1 MTRKNKWLTRL
12 GGRPGAVFPMNI
24 IGKSHRFLY
33 AAAWGSIA
41 FLATD
46 LILGFVVIVE
56 LSGPPYVTVFNKVLS
71 MIIIGVDYFPMFAAL
86 ALESVNGYMIGT
98 AYAWMLLIVQIF
110 TEAECELAAQ
120 ARLVLF
126 FRDLPNLIC
135 LGYLSISLPVRAIW
149 ALRKTSIGLISS
161 SERVSVLKLTKKAEF
176 SSEAKHVKSLLKPL
190 PPPTEPPSTCNE
202 KLIAM
207 LKTFVSDWIYQSKH
221 GFKYSARMLS
231 IMVIGLMLIYKVT
244 LEVTVVIV
252 SFLKLIQDS
261 LQKEL
266 DEIGWSAKANETQD
280 TTDLRQRIYL
290 FYNILIDGK
299 SKLPI
304 NSMYKNTTVIFFL
317 SHVNSFLLKHQK
329 FIFRCRYRRNKFYQ
343 CLLYFKKTISTSK
356 WYFTK
361 VIPTLQ
367 GRQTYAQPSVRIL

>member
-1 MTRKNKWLTRL
+1 MYGNSMRIIKRIRKVGTQSLRR
-12 GGRPGAVFPMNI
+12 GGATVSTMNNFQTCCLKHGSPMNI

-46 LILGFVVIVE
+46 LILGFVEIVE

-86 ALESVNGYMIGT
+86 ALESVTGYMIGT

-135 LGYLSISLPVRAIW
+135 LGYLSVSLPVRAIW

-176 SSEAKHVKSLLKPL
+176 SSEAKHVKRLLKPL
-190 PPPTEPPSTCNE
+190 PPPTEPPSTCND
-202 KLIAM
+202 KLIVM

-266 DEIGWSAKANETQD
+266 AEIGWSAKANETQD
-280 TTDLRQRIYL
+280 TSDLRQRIYL
-290 FYNILIDGK
+290 FYNILIDVKKNVKKNSLQK
-299 SKLPI
+299 SKGLEEV
-304 NSMYKNTTVIFFL
+304 Y
-317 SHVNSFLLKHQK
+317 
-329 FIFRCRYRRNKFYQ
+329 
-343 CLLYFKKTISTSK
+343 
-356 WYFTK
+356 
-361 VIPTLQ
+361 
-367 GRQTYAQPSVRIL
+367 